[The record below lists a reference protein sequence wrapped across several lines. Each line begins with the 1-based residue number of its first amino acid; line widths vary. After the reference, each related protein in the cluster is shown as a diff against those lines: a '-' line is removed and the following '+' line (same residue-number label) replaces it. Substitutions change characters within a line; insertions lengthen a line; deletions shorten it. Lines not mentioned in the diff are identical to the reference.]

1 MSFAPPPI
9 DPDAHPYGQDIKPLE
24 TPTSEVLGNSYIGG
38 THQPLQHLQPQYADY
53 LGSRPQSQQQPIGGY
68 SDHDYSQQQHHKH
81 HGHHGHHGQSEA
93 HDIHNQIYRPTE
105 EEAQGLKPH
114 RPSDASKSGRVDK
127 GVNRFLKKLEK
138 NFG

>member
-1 MSFAPPPI
+1 MSFGPPPT
-9 DPDAHPYGQDIKPLE
+9 DPNIQPYGQDTQPLE
-24 TPTSEVLGNSYIGG
+24 TPTSELLGNSYVGG
-38 THQPLQHLQPQYADY
+38 AHQPLQHLQPQYADY

-68 SDHDYSQQQHHKH
+68 SNYDYNQHKH
-81 HGHHGHHGQSEA
+81 HGHNDPN
-93 HDIHNQIYRPTE
+93 DIHNQIYRPTE
-105 EEAQGLKPH
+105 EEAQGHKPH